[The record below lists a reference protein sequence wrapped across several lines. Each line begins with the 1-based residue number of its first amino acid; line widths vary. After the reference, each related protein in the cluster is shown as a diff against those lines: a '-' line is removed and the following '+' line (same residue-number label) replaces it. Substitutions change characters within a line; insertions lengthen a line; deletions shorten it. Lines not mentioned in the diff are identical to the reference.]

1 MRWEESK
8 KGKMMIIKF
17 LEITKQPFYSI
28 KADCIPLSSVNEK
41 LCQAVGAVLAERENG
56 GEKLPSFVLSHKI
69 VSV

>member
-1 MRWEESK
+1 MRWEERK

-41 LCQAVGAVLAERENG
+41 LCQAVGAMLAKRAKE
-56 GEKLPSFVLSHKI
+56 EKLPSFVVCHEI